1 MAIKLKGML
10 RIWNVAPGE
19 SQHDRSLFAMK
30 GELQGQAGSKQ
41 RGLPEKVILA
51 PKEEGRRG
59 KS

>member
-1 MAIKLKGML
+1 ML

-19 SQHDRSLFAMK
+19 SWHYRSLLATK

-51 PKEEGRRG
+51 SKEEGRRG